1 MKKCF
6 LVLLCASA
14 CALAQTADDTANVIA
29 QEREVLAA
37 QRQRVLDAF
46 EARSQDCWLKFA
58 VNSCISQARRIR
70 RADLEPIRQA
80 ELAVNERERQWRTQ
94 QRNERLQNKQA
105 ESAAKP

>member
-14 CALAQTADDTANVIA
+14 SALAQTADDTANVIA

-46 EARSQDCWLKFA
+46 EVRSQDCWQKFA
-58 VNSCISQARRIR
+58 VNNCISQARRIR

-80 ELAVNERERQWRTQ
+80 ELAVNEQERQWRTQ
-94 QRNERLQNKQA
+94 QRNERVQNKQGEGA
-105 ESAAKP
+105 VKP